1 MKKLFALLPLL
12 ALSPTA
18 QSSIAYG
25 ALSNFDAVN
34 DTGQI
39 AYGFEIEI
47 DGIHSTAIGG
57 TYSWNHYGVPK
68 ISEDNSNPANPK
80 VFIRYEATSPSGF
93 TTGFTNVPTVAI
105 APTGGHLCT
114 NPYVNEGCEHFGV
127 GVYSSG
133 ATAYKYNWL
142 VKDATGN
149 VVLGPAVNVGAP
161 VYVYQPPIFAQ
172 PPVIIPNP
180 KPNLPP
186 IVQKPAIVDFPAQV
200 VAVIPA
206 PVVPI
211 PPAKQFGEPSWVKV
225 IKTTAHNDRVLALEE
240 LVGDDKDGD
249 HHPDW
254 TNGEPDEVESEW
266 YLLQKNN
273 KHNGKKDELAGKAD
287 DMDDGRKIV
296 TRRYEFYEYVGPA
309 KTIDVETGEAMCDAV
324 QTDPNNPNH
333 IPVGNGI
340 DTVGVTQNNPDNP
353 DETKKIDVDCSQ
365 YQIVGAYRGAQMGEF
380 NAIAPLSL
388 INDIQSGNVHQAFPQ
403 RAVVFGG
410 NTPYETTVTGKLPNG
425 LSIDSATGVLS
436 GVPTKVGIFNFT
448 VDATDADQSMVS
460 NFGTGGYIVKVTG
473 PGDVDGDFDIDSA
486 DLAVIKAKYGQNV
499 LRTDPANLNGD
510 LKINLLDYRKAA
522 SLCTK
527 PRCALVTP

>member
-12 ALSPTA
+12 VLSPTA
-18 QSSIAYG
+18 QSSTAYG

-47 DGIHSTAIGG
+47 DGIHSTAVGG

-68 ISEDNSNPANPK
+68 IREDNSNANPK

-93 TTGFTNVPTVAI
+93 TTGFTNVPTGAI
-105 APTGGHLCT
+105 APTSGHSCT
-114 NPYVNEGCEHFGV
+114 NPAVNDGCEHFGV
-127 GVYSSG
+127 GVYSAG

-142 VKDATGN
+142 VKDATGK

-161 VYVYQPPIFAQ
+161 VYAYRPPVFIQA
-172 PPVIIPNP
+172 PVIIPNP
-180 KPNLPP
+180 VPNLPP
-186 IVQKPAIVDFPAQV
+186 IVQQPAVVEFAAQV
-200 VAVIPA
+200 VAAIPA

-211 PPAKQFGEPSWVKV
+211 PQSDKKRFGEPSWVKV
-225 IKTTAHNDRVLALEE
+225 IKTKTHNDNVLALEE
-240 LVGDDKDGD
+240 LVGEDKDD
-249 HHPDW
+249 DDHPDW

-266 YLLQKNN
+266 YLLQTNN
-273 KHNGKKDELAGKAD
+273 KDKDKKAELAGKAD

-309 KTIDVETGEAMCDAV
+309 ETIDVENGEAMCDAV
-324 QTDPNNPNH
+324 QTDP
-333 IPVGNGI
+333 IQGIVGNGI
-340 DTVGVTQNNPDNP
+340 DTVGVTQNDPDNLS
-353 DETKKIDVDCSQ
+353 ETKTINVDCSQ
-365 YQIVGAYRGAQMGEF
+365 FQLVGAYRGAQMGEF

-388 INDIQSGNVHQAFPQ
+388 INDIQSGNVRQAFPQ
-403 RAVVFGG
+403 RSVVFGG
-410 NTPYETTVTGKLPNG
+410 NTPYKTTLVVGKLPDG
-425 LSIDSATGVLS
+425 LRIDSATGVLS
-436 GVPTKVGIFNFT
+436 GVPAKVGIFNFT
-448 VDATDADQSMVS
+448 VEATDTDGSVV
-460 NFGTGGYIVKVTG
+460 NNIDKGGYAVKITG

-486 DLAVIKAKYGQNV
+486 DLAVIKAKYGQNA